1 MNQVIQIIRTLNK
14 KIEIELIFLF
24 FFILIAVVLEV
35 LGLSLMIPLI
45 DAVLNKDHKFIVFIS
60 NHFKF
65 DNIEI
70 ILLSLFI
77 IFYFVKTL
85 FLTFLAYKKTFLIA
99 GIQKVV
105 AQNLY
110 KRYVKQDYQNHQD
123 SKSSE
128 QIRNI
133 IQESTLFSQVV
144 GAYLLLATESIV
156 LFAII
161 VFLIFYN
168 LKATLII
175 FITTSIAALVIFYLP
190 NKRLQYWGKK
200 RQYHDNKK
208 IKFIQDAFGSFKEIK
223 IGSLENF
230 FNKNF
235 FYHNSEGA
243 NLIGKMVFVGQVPR
257 LFLEFF
263 GVFCICGFTV
273 LLLSLNKDY
282 SEILPLMIIFTVAG
296 VRLLPSFTKLIAG
309 LQKIKFSSVVV
320 KLIYNEVINS
330 KINTKIEK
338 KGQEILF
345 NNNLEVSKLSFK
357 YKDENIEILRD
368 INFKI
373 KFGEVIGI
381 IGTSGAGKSTL
392 VNLITGLNLPSTGN
406 ITVDGKNIN
415 TNFYSWYQNIG
426 YVSQNIY
433 LSDDTIKNNIA
444 YGVEPSE
451 INESSIKYAIE
462 KSNLKFFIDNLDKG
476 INTTVGELGNK
487 ISGGQK
493 QRIGIARALYGRPRL
508 LILDEATN
516 SLDQVTENKI
526 LEELKILKG
535 KITILFITHR
545 LSTLSF
551 CNKIFRIKNN
561 NLNEEIIDR

>member
-35 LGLSLMIPLI
+35 LGLGLMIPLI

-175 FITTSIAALVIFYLP
+175 FITTSIVALVIFYLP

-357 YKDENIEILRD
+357 YKDENIETLRD

>member
-357 YKDENIEILRD
+357 
-368 INFKI
+368 
-373 KFGEVIGI
+373 
-381 IGTSGAGKSTL
+381 
-392 VNLITGLNLPSTGN
+392 
-406 ITVDGKNIN
+406 
-415 TNFYSWYQNIG
+415 
-426 YVSQNIY
+426 
-433 LSDDTIKNNIA
+433 
-444 YGVEPSE
+444 
-451 INESSIKYAIE
+451 
-462 KSNLKFFIDNLDKG
+462 
-476 INTTVGELGNK
+476 
-487 ISGGQK
+487 
-493 QRIGIARALYGRPRL
+493 
-508 LILDEATN
+508 
-516 SLDQVTENKI
+516 
-526 LEELKILKG
+526 
-535 KITILFITHR
+535 
-545 LSTLSF
+545 
-551 CNKIFRIKNN
+551 
-561 NLNEEIIDR
+561 

>member
-1 MNQVIQIIRTLNK
+1 
-14 KIEIELIFLF
+14 
-24 FFILIAVVLEV
+24 
-35 LGLSLMIPLI
+35 
-45 DAVLNKDHKFIVFIS
+45 
-60 NHFKF
+60 
-65 DNIEI
+65 
-70 ILLSLFI
+70 
-77 IFYFVKTL
+77 
-85 FLTFLAYKKTFLIA
+85 
-99 GIQKVV
+99 
-105 AQNLY
+105 
-110 KRYVKQDYQNHQD
+110 
-123 SKSSE
+123 
-128 QIRNI
+128 
-133 IQESTLFSQVV
+133 
-144 GAYLLLATESIV
+144 
-156 LFAII
+156 
-161 VFLIFYN
+161 
-168 LKATLII
+168 
-175 FITTSIAALVIFYLP
+175 
-190 NKRLQYWGKK
+190 
-200 RQYHDNKK
+200 
-208 IKFIQDAFGSFKEIK
+208 
-223 IGSLENF
+223 
-230 FNKNF
+230 
-235 FYHNSEGA
+235 
-243 NLIGKMVFVGQVPR
+243 
-257 LFLEFF
+257 
-263 GVFCICGFTV
+263 
-273 LLLSLNKDY
+273 
-282 SEILPLMIIFTVAG
+282 MIIFTVAG

-330 KINTKIEK
+330 KIDTKIEK

-551 CNKIFRIKNN
+551 CNKILRIKNN
-561 NLNEEIIDR
+561 NLNEEMIDR